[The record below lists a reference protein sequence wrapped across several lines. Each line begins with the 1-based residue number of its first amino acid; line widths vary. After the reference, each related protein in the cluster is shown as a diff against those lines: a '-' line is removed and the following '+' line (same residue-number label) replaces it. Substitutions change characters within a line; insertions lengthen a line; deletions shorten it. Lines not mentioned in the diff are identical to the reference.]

1 MLPTTE
7 RAVERTDS
15 ATPTVS
21 ANTRRERVRFANF
34 AFTRT
39 PSGQCMADVELEY
52 EGQRVTGHCTGQS
65 SPLGDLRIASEAALR
80 ALEEFTDHNL
90 RFEMLGVKL
99 IRAFDANLVIVSV
112 GQLGGSGVPVRLVGC
127 YLAESDIRRGSAI
140 AVLNATNRVLGN
152 YITTR

>member
-1 MLPTTE
+1 MLPSSERVVE
-7 RAVERTDS
+7 RADS
-15 ATPTVS
+15 APATTAP
-21 ANTRRERVRFANF
+21 TRRDRVRFANF
-34 AFTRT
+34 GFTRT

-65 SPLGDLRIASEAALR
+65 SPLGDLRIAAEAALR
-80 ALEEFTDHNL
+80 SLEEFTDHSM

-112 GQLGGSGVPVRLVGC
+112 GQLGSGTPVRLVGC
-127 YLAESDIRRGSAI
+127 YLAESDIRRGAAI
-140 AVLNATNRVLGN
+140 AVLNATNRILGN

>member
-1 MLPTTE
+1 MLPSSERVVE
-7 RAVERTDS
+7 RADS
-15 ATPTVS
+15 AQVTTAS
-21 ANTRRERVRFANF
+21 TSRRDRVRFANF
-34 AFTRT
+34 GFTRT
-39 PSGQCMADVELEY
+39 PSGHCMADVELEY

-65 SPLGDLRIASEAALR
+65 SPLGDLRIAAEAALR
-80 ALEEFTDHNL
+80 ALEEFTEHTM

-112 GQLGGSGVPVRLVGC
+112 GQLGPAAPVRLVGC
-127 YLAESDIRRGSAI
+127 YLAESDIRRGAAI